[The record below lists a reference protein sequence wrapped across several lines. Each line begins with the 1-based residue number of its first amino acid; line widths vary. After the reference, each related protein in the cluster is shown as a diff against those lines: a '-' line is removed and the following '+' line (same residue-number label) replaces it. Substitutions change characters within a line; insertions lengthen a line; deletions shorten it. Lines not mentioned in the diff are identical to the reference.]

1 MELKS
6 LQYIMGRSDV
16 SVTLNVYTNTE
27 YSKAQEAMAKICS
40 FTDIQLPGKKKD
52 PKSSGAYGT
61 QGAL

>member
-16 SVTLNVYTNTE
+16 SVTLNVYTHME

-40 FTDIQLPGKKKD
+40 FTDIQLPQTTRLRRLG
-52 PKSSGAYGT
+52 
-61 QGAL
+61 